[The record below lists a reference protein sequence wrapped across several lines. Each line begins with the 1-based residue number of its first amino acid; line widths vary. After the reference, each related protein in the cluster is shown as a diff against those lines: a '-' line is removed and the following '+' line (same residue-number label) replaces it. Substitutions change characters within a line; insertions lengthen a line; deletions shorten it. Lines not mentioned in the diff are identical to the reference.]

1 MPDQNRFSARDIMQ
15 SMLGGIQENG
25 LPEFASQDIPKSNP
39 VEASPFAQSQ
49 LGQAISN
56 IPSDTR
62 TAAQRMEDFKNQ
74 NDISPDAAQKAAQR
88 QELTSNQNRMQIPSD
103 DIIGGNPISSLLKFI
118 QGNAPVSKSGQAPL
132 TPEQLQAGNIPA
144 APAEVSEAIPAEKK
158 VPVTSVAP
166 KSAVKEAFQA
176 TQSPEQKAAAQA
188 AADAKNPLIDNEM
201 INALNTAKENR
212 SANASRQ
219 ALFEMMAGIG
229 SLGGKTMSGASG
241 ALDQAIKT
249 QDQPLTDINTQRD
262 EYKKFLSNKEE
273 MEKADPNSP
282 VSTVMRDALSGMG
295 VKIPTNASYASM
307 EKLAP
312 QLMKNKEFQ
321 MKLEE
326 LGLRREELK
335 AGKADKVSDKE
346 RYHQDSYLQF
356 ATSKTAPIR
365 SSYSAIQNAARLSS
379 TSTKNPAED
388 ITALYSFVKNLDP
401 NSSVR
406 EGEVGLA
413 RDIASIQGKVQTYFN
428 KVAAGDSLDTKT
440 VDNLKKEIKRMA
452 DSQKQSYETE
462 MAAY

>member
-1 MPDQNRFSARDIMQ
+1 MINKPVFSLRDLLGQSYDQKDVTVPN
-15 SMLGGIQENG
+15 NN
-25 LPEFASQDIPKSNP
+25 PIPQ
-39 VEASPFAQSQ
+39 EASDNLVGSP
-49 LGQAISN
+49 IS
-56 IPSDTR
+56 
-62 TAAQRMEDFKNQ
+62 ALL
-74 NDISPDAAQKAAQR
+74 KAAQG
-88 QELTSNQNRMQIPSD
+88 Q
-103 DIIGGNPISSLLKFI
+103 
-118 QGNAPVSKSGQAPL
+118 APVSASGQAPL
-132 TPEQLQAGNIPA
+132 TPEQLQAGNTVVPEE
-144 APAEVSEAIPAEKK
+144 APAPVPAEKEI
-158 VPVTSVAP
+158 PATIQAP

-201 INALNTAKENR
+201 TNALNTAKENR

-273 MEKADPNSP
+273 REKADPNSP

-428 KVAAGDSLDTKT
+428 KVAAGDSLDSST

-462 MAAY
+462 MAAYKAGAKNRGIPEDRYVEFDPQHASAGNKIQTTSGIKKVTLKDGNVINIKESDLSQIDKADIAKVE